1 MSPSAL
7 LTLEQL
13 KKISE
18 DTMKTDKGAREVQE
32 QVENGEDVLD
42 PDNSGWVMTVVLNTI
57 LHIFQL
63 EHLEAAAR
71 LLNACS
77 ICHSKADLFLGHKH

>member
-42 PDNSGWVMTVVLNTI
+42 PDNSG
-57 LHIFQL
+57 
-63 EHLEAAAR
+63 
-71 LLNACS
+71 
-77 ICHSKADLFLGHKH
+77 